1 MAAGPE
7 HLGSGGGSGFL
18 GSFVV
23 RDAAEHIPT
32 SIVRPAQIV
41 GDAETGFVA
50 TFNTLYDPLKLY
62 LKGQLP
68 MIPVSASQKLNMVPV
83 DYVSRIVVRALLD
96 SNKAWRMPH
105 GDIMSIMIKM
115 ADASIGS
122 YDGRHLD
129 KPLVDSDWETIAR
142 AVDQC
147 YDVLEAVGVPREKAF
162 FGTLNAGH
170 PGGCFPLTKAEA
182 ETLHHDV
189 LPVNLYVADASLLPR
204 SIGNPPILTTMA
216 LAKRVARLAAHSVG

>member
-50 TFNTLYDPLKLY
+50 TFNTLYYPLKLY

-68 MIPVSASQKLNMVPV
+68 VIPVSASQKLNMVPV

-122 YDGRHLD
+122 YDGRALD
-129 KPLVDSDWETIAR
+129 KPLIDSDWETIAR
-142 AVDQC
+142 AVDVS
-147 YDVLEAVGVPREKAF
+147 YEVLEAMSVSRASRRRARDSAFKASGREPRYPRLNLTRRRIRRRGVRGRRKP
-162 FGTLNAGH
+162 
-170 PGGCFPLTKAEA
+170 
-182 ETLHHDV
+182 
-189 LPVNLYVADASLLPR
+189 
-204 SIGNPPILTTMA
+204 IG
-216 LAKRVARLAAHSVG
+216 